1 MGSNKIKELRSITNL
16 SQSQFAKR
24 FSIPVSTLRKWEQME
39 SKPPLYFVI
48 LLEKEIG
55 SKSKSDRILKTANN
69 EFFIDYVKKTISD
82 KFGNTLPFEGDISSI
97 SDNFLLFG
105 IEPFFEK
112 YYQLIKN
119 MNKFIYDASSEE
131 KTDGNK

>member
-69 EFFIDYVKKTISD
+69 EFFIDYDKKIISD

-105 IEPFFEK
+105 LEPFFEK
-112 YYQLIKN
+112 YYQLVKN

>member
-69 EFFIDYVKKTISD
+69 EFFIDYDKKTISD

-112 YYQLIKN
+112 YYRLVKN